1 MEHGI
6 GTMERATQVRF
17 TVRHGGA
24 GLLAREAL
32 YMAAWAALWLTFLG
46 AVGLGPTA

>member
-1 MEHGI
+1 MD
-6 GTMERATQVRF
+6 RAAQVRF

-32 YMAAWAALWLTFLG
+32 LVAAWAALWLAFLG